1 MKQKLA
7 KVIAAIMV
15 ASMVLV
21 TSASTVS
28 ATHSQTATIDQT
40 LLPYGVRKVLT
51 ITVTNNG
58 PDAIDNVRIV
68 LPSGFTNPET
78 LSVVP
83 ADTTVELAG
92 VDNENVIVPAG
103 TKVKIV
109 NGTILLPENTELI
122 RLKDENIHVQ
132 GSALENRIL
141 LENLRIK
148 KNAKVTFDY
157 LNGENVTLD
166 ADTKVA
172 LTENDVVTLAEA
184 MIVKRSGNV
193 YALVEDTTVKVNGDV
208 TTSGLAADSN
218 AKTINEKTGTVE
230 NGSDWVTV
238 NAVSTKVGVD
248 TYVLAAGTTIDI
260 NVTTENVTT
269 ENRVVLPAGSLVILK
284 SGSTLMLE
292 NNTEVTRKANENIY
306 VTTVEN
312 RPNNW
317 TQSVSGLNLEWI
329 GIADNKISANQSLA
343 FPFVVTTPTPDGSY
357 TIFVRAK
364 DKAGALIISEITV
377 TVDATAP
384 TVTTEVSPKYVTSNT
399 KVTIKVTAS
408 EPLARLDN
416 VMVEENNGENVQI
429 TMTPSA
435 DKKTWT
441 GSYITSD
448 NLSRDGL
455 AKVYVIGA
463 GYEDM
468 AGNIGSDVTDNFTID
483 RRAPPAPNLSALT
496 SWITENAARTPAPGI
511 QTNLSSWLI
520 EGTAIDNY
528 LDSLVS
534 PSGMKVKIRVGS
546 QVFTVN
552 ADSSGYFYKTITL
565 SEGTQEVGIRY
576 IDQAGNEGPE
586 NAENVTLDTVP
597 PAIKVVSPA
606 KEYINDNTPLIK
618 VLLSDAT
625 LGIENTAFNPADN
638 TGFTV
643 QIRRDNDNSIV
654 GTSLTASAVIP
665 GPFKSA
671 TFENQYPTELPDDV
685 YQVYVRAGDNLQYT
699 ELIYKFT
706 VDTVAPAA
714 PNNVVGTL
722 PKGTVTSPT
731 VTTTPSLTLTGTAES
746 KATIKVYTTTN
757 SGVTWTEYTEGR
769 TTAGSNWSTTIK
781 LTGFAGK
788 TVGIAVTATD
798 LAGNESNKT
807 EYGYL
812 LYTPAP
818 PANLAGSLAAGAT
831 PALAKATAVSL
842 LNLAGTATPNYKI
855 KVYTTTDGGVTWTEY
870 TAGATTASATGAWTT
885 SVSLSGLAGK
895 TVGIAVTAT
904 DEGGNESTKTV
915 YGYLIY
921 DASAPSVT
929 ITSPAT
935 GTTTDQSTI
944 QITGSV
950 TKDPWE
956 SYSNITLTV
965 QVGVGSVTVPIGSDG
980 TFVYSVALAEGM
992 NTIVARATDGVNV
1005 GAPVTI
1011 TVTRTVTPWSTYAI
1025 IIVIVALIL
1034 AAIAIFRRR

>member
-1 MKQKLA
+1 VKQKLA

-40 LLPYGVRKVLT
+40 LLPYNVRKVLT

-68 LPSGFTNPET
+68 LPSGFANPET

-109 NGTILLPENTELI
+109 NGEIWLPENTELI

-148 KNAKVTFDY
+148 KDAKVKFDN

-184 MIVKRSGNV
+184 MIVKRTGNV
-193 YALVEDTTVKVNGDV
+193 YALVKDTTVKVNGDV
-208 TTSGLAADSN
+208 TTSGLAADNN
-218 AKTINEKTGTVE
+218 AKTINEKTGTVD

-260 NVTTENVTT
+260 NVGN

-284 SGSTLMLE
+284 ASSTLMLE

-317 TQSVSGLNLEWI
+317 TQSVSGDNLEWV

-343 FPFVVTTPTPDGSY
+343 FPFVVTTPTADGSY

-416 VMVEENNGENVQI
+416 VMVEENNGENVRI

-496 SWITENAARTPAPGI
+496 SWITEDAARTPAPGI

-528 LDSLVS
+528 LDSPVS

-597 PAIKVVSPA
+597 PVIKVVSPA

-625 LGIENTAFNPADN
+625 LGIENTAFSAADN

-643 QIRRDNDNSIV
+643 QIRRDDNTV
-654 GTSLTASAVIP
+654 VNTLTASAVIP

-671 TFENQYPTELPDDV
+671 TFENQYSAGLPDNL
-685 YQVYVRAGDNLQYT
+685 YHVYVLAGDNLQYT

-714 PNNVVGTL
+714 PTSVVGTL
-722 PKGTVTSPT
+722 SGGTVTSPT

-769 TTAGSNWSTTIK
+769 TTAGSNWSTIIK

-798 LAGNESNKT
+798 LAGNESDKT
-807 EYGYL
+807 VYGYL

-831 PALAKATAVSL
+831 PALAKVTAVSS

-904 DEGGNESTKTV
+904 DEGGNESERTV

-935 GTTTDQSTI
+935 GTTTDQATI

-950 TKDPWE
+950 TKDAWE

-1005 GAPVTI
+1005 GTPVTI

>member
-1 MKQKLA
+1 
-7 KVIAAIMV
+7 MV

-28 ATHSQTATIDQT
+28 ATHTQTAKIDQT
-40 LLPYGVRKVLT
+40 LLPYNARKVLT

-68 LPSGFTNPET
+68 LPSGFNNPET

-109 NGTILLPENTELI
+109 NGEIWLPENTELI
-122 RLKDENIHVQ
+122 RLEDENIHVQ

-148 KNAKVTFDY
+148 KDAKVKFEN

-172 LTENDVVTLAEA
+172 LTENAVVTLAEA
-184 MIVKRSGNV
+184 MIVKRQGDV
-193 YALVEDTTVKVNGDV
+193 YALVEDTTVKVNDDV
-208 TTSGLAADSN
+208 TTRGLAADNN
-218 AKTINEKTGTVE
+218 AKTINEKTGTVDD
-230 NGSDWVTV
+230 GSDWVTV

-260 NVTTENVTT
+260 NVGGPEA

-284 SGSTLMLE
+284 SDSTLMLE
-292 NNTEVTRKANENIY
+292 NNTEVTREANENIY

-329 GIADNKISANQSLA
+329 GIADNEISANQSLA
-343 FPFVVTTPTPDGSY
+343 FPFVVTTPTADGSY

-384 TVTTEVSPKYVTSNT
+384 TVTTEVSPKYATSNT

-408 EPLARLDN
+408 EPLAKLDN

-576 IDQAGNEGPE
+576 IDPAGNEGPE

-597 PAIKVVSPA
+597 PVIKVVSPA

-625 LGIENTAFNPADN
+625 LGIENTAFDPADN

-643 QIRRDNDNSIV
+643 QIRRDSDNYDFGI
-654 GTSLTASAVIP
+654 LTASAVIP
-665 GPFKSA
+665 GPFMSA

-706 VDTVAPAA
+706 VDTVAPDA
-714 PNNVVGTL
+714 PKNVVGTL
-722 PKGTVTSPT
+722 SGGSVTSPT

-769 TTAGSNWSTTIK
+769 TTAGSNWSTIIK

-798 LAGNESNKT
+798 LAGNESDKYV
-807 EYGYL
+807 YGYL

-831 PALAKATAVSL
+831 PALAKVTAVSS

-904 DEGGNESTKTV
+904 DEGGNESERTV

-1005 GAPVTI
+1005 GTPVTI